1 MINKQ
6 NNEIEKTLKVLKAGK
21 TILYPTDTVW
31 GIGCDATNEKAI
43 QSIFNLKQREESK
56 TMIVLVNSIAMLKE
70 YVDVP
75 NIALDHIENTDRPLT
90 VIYQNPKGIA
100 DNLIA
105 SDNTLAIRI
114 VNHTF
119 CEKLI
124 EKLGKP
130 IVSTSANISGNLTPK
145 SYSEISEEILLGVD
159 YVVNLQSEKEVSN
172 PNPSKIIK
180 IDQKGLV
187 TVIRA

>member
-130 IVSTSANISGNLTPK
+130 IVSTSANISGDLTPK